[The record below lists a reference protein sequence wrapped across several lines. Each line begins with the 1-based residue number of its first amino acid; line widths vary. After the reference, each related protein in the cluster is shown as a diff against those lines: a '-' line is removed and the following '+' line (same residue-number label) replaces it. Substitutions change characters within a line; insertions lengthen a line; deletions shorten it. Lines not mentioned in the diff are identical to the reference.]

1 MKISEMIKELQSIQE
16 EHGDLTCY
24 YAIDD
29 EGNEY
34 HKIWYSPTVM
44 FRLTDEENELRGL
57 GELNDCVEEHE
68 EEFEFGKNDKDF
80 TPLEIEYVVCVN

>member
-1 MKISEMIKELQSIQE
+1 MKISEMIKELQNIQE
-16 EHGDLTCY
+16 KYGDLTCY
-24 YAIDD
+24 YASDD

-34 HKIWYSPTVM
+34 HKIGYFPNVM

-57 GELNDCVEEHE
+57 GEFNECVEEHE
-68 EEFEFGKNDKDF
+68 AEFEFGKDDEDF